1 MREVNPNDTSRA
13 MAFQKWIKAPMPMVT
28 LLKTFNVSCLAGIS
42 RRSGLKFN
50 MLMCWCIGKAASGIK
65 EFYTLPV
72 GERLIQYDHL
82 AINVVVKT
90 SNGSINTCDVP
101 YSENILEFNKNYLRY
116 TQQVYDMCKD
126 YNAGDDYMVI
136 GTSALTECEI
146 DGAVNIYAGIY
157 NNPFLV
163 WGKYRRQWL
172 RTMLP
177 VSFQFHHSQMD
188 GTHAAQFLNA
198 LQTEINL
205 LKSTLKDI

>member
-1 MREVNPNDTSRA
+1 M
-13 MAFQKWIKAPMPMVT
+13 
-28 LLKTFNVSCLAGIS
+28 
-42 RRSGLKFN
+42 
-50 MLMCWCIGKAASGIK
+50 
-65 EFYTLPV
+65 
-72 GERLIQYDHL
+72 QYDHL

-101 YSENILEFNKNYLRY
+101 YSENILEFNKNYLHY
-116 TQQVYDMCKD
+116 TQQVYDMCED

-163 WGKYRRQWL
+163 WGKYRRKWL
-172 RTMLP
+172 RTVLP